1 MSDGDK
7 VLNNELNVKKNVN
20 AMAAELKSL
29 GIAFNESLIKLKKDQ
44 RGPSYCIVETKGL

>member
-7 VLNNELNVKKNVN
+7 VLNNELNVKIDVN

-29 GIAFNESLIKLKKDQ
+29 GIAFNKSLINLKK
-44 RGPSYCIVETKGL
+44 TKESPPTVSWEKN